1 MHIKNSSTNGFV
13 PEEDFKQSLEVYLPF
28 LTKAIN
34 QRITENSFPEQ
45 LKKLEAIALFKKND
59 PSKKENFT
67 TVSLF

>member
-1 MHIKNSSTNGFV
+1 MNIKNSSTNGFV
-13 PEEDFKQSLEVYLPF
+13 PAEVFKQSVEVYLPF
-28 LTKAIN
+28 LTIAIN

-45 LKKLEAIALFKKND
+45 LKKLEAITLFKKND

>member
-1 MHIKNSSTNGFV
+1 MHIKNSTANGFV
-13 PEEDFKQSLEVYLPF
+13 PAEVFEQSVEVYLPF
-28 LTKAIN
+28 LTIAIN

-45 LKKLEAIALFKKND
+45 LKKLEAITLFKKND